1 VNGALA
7 AMNGIPAEAHIGKR
21 LRQIVGN
28 VAAKVEP
35 LFEHVLS
42 TGRPICN
49 FELTAH
55 LPTRTEAGNWIQNY
69 YPIRDSSGKV
79 KEVAAIVLEI
89 TKRKRLQECIARLTE
104 KSLLVADTLRKEKL
118 PSAGGSTVQAKL
130 LAGLLATCICET
142 ERISDL
148 LQPPLLLS
156 AAEQGQALF
165 HPILAASDSSTG
177 LSLVGEPSRDAQ
189 PKTGRLTERERQVLA
204 LVASG
209 KTNKEVAAVCNI
221 SARTVETHRARL
233 MLKLD
238 LHSTS
243 ELARYAV
250 RAKLVDV

>member
-1 VNGALA
+1 
-7 AMNGIPAEAHIGKR
+7 
-21 LRQIVGN
+21 
-28 VAAKVEP
+28 
-35 LFEHVLS
+35 
-42 TGRPICN
+42 
-49 FELTAH
+49 
-55 LPTRTEAGNWIQNY
+55 
-69 YPIRDSSGKV
+69 
-79 KEVAAIVLEI
+79 
-89 TKRKRLQECIARLTE
+89 
-104 KSLLVADTLRKEKL
+104 
-118 PSAGGSTVQAKL
+118 VQAKL

-189 PKTGRLTERERQVLA
+189 PKTGRLTERERQVMA